1 MTASYDTVIR
11 AFGNNA
17 GIEVPPEVLTQ
28 LGAGKRPKVL
38 VRIGDYSFATTV
50 GGMGGLAL
58 ISLSKAHREASGLR
72 AGQQIHVDLELD
84 AAPAEIAVPQ
94 ELAAALAEA
103 GLVEAFGKLAPSR
116 RKEYARQI
124 SDAKADQTRDR
135 RLAKI
140 LAELG

>member
-17 GIEVPPEVLTQ
+17 GIEVPAEVLTE

-38 VRIGDYSFATTV
+38 VMVGDYSFATTV
-50 GGMGGLAL
+50 GAMGGLAL
-58 ISLSKAHREASGLR
+58 VSLSKAHREASGLR

-84 AAPAEIAVPQ
+84 TAPAPLAVPQ
-94 ELAAALAEA
+94 ELALALAKA
-103 GLVEAFGKLAPSR
+103 GLLDVFDKLAPSR
-116 RKEYARQI
+116 RKEYVRQI
-124 SDAKADQTRDR
+124 GDAKATETRER
-135 RLAKI
+135 RIAKI